1 MVKPGEVQSPG
12 GGGGQGD
19 TCRDRGLALIHPR
32 EA

>member
-1 MVKPGEVQSPG
+1 MVKPGEVQSP
-12 GGGGQGD
+12 GGQGD